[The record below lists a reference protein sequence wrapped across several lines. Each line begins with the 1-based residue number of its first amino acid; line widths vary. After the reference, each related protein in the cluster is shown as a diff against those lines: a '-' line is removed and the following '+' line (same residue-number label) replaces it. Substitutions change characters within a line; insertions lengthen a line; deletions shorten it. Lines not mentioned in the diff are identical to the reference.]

1 MQLELYKNQLK
12 IGRVQ
17 PKINYIIMS
26 ERRKNMNLSDNLK
39 KIRKEHN
46 LSQEDLAESLGV
58 SRQSVS
64 KWESGQAYP
73 EMDKVLQI
81 CKMFDVSIDDLLN
94 QDIKKVQ
101 KEEKSKININKYVDD
116 FLNYVTKAIDMFS
129 NMKFKDV
136 AKCIFEQLIII
147 ILILIL
153 ESVLGMLL
161 GNLFRNLLFFL
172 GNHAYNICFQI
183 IHALYSILCIIIG
196 MVIVL
201 HIFKVRYL
209 DYYEIIDKEELE
221 DKSDIKQD
229 QKESFNKKYISNKKE
244 KIIIRDPNHSGYKFI
259 SALLKI
265 LLVLVKILTL
275 FFVGFL
281 CFTFI
286 SLIAC
291 FVISFMFVNNGV
303 FFAGLILSI
312 TSCLLV
318 NYILLDLLYHFYV
331 NTKAKFTMLGVMFIS
346 SLVVAGIGVGL
357 LLFSIPKF
365 NVVNN
370 ADKNYFITD
379 EMTYQMNDNMVIHDY
394 YYKLSYVETDSNDVK
409 IECTHSKIYDISFKE
424 NDNGYIG
431 VEKNIDNEVNFIK
444 RVIKDVSNN
453 KIVNYDDMSVTI
465 YTSKE
470 NIEKL
475 KANKEKEYENEYE
488 RRIDELQRDIDLKEN
503 TISELQDRIYQLE
516 D

>member
-1 MQLELYKNQLK
+1 
-12 IGRVQ
+12 
-17 PKINYIIMS
+17 
-26 ERRKNMNLSDNLK
+26 MNLSDNLK

-81 CKMFDVSIDDLLN
+81 CKIFDIGIDDLLN
-94 QDIKKVQ
+94 RDIKKVQ
-101 KEEKSKININKYVDD
+101 KEEKAKININKYIDD
-116 FLNYVTKAIDMFS
+116 FLNYFTKAIDMFS
-129 NMKFKDV
+129 NMKFKDI

-153 ESVLGMLL
+153 ESVLGTLL
-161 GNLFRNLLFFL
+161 SNLFRNLLFFL

-183 IHALYSILCIIIG
+183 LQALYSIFCIIVG

-209 DYYEIIDKEELE
+209 DYYKIIDKEELE
-221 DKSDIKQD
+221 DKENIKQD
-229 QKESFNKKYISNKKE
+229 RKESIDKKHFLNKKE
-244 KIIIRDPNHSGYKFI
+244 KIIIRDPNHSSYKFI
-259 SALLKI
+259 SALLKM

-275 FFVGFL
+275 FIVGFL
-281 CFTFI
+281 CFSFVAFVV
-286 SLIAC
+286 S
-291 FVISFMFVNNGV
+291 FVISFMFINNEI

-312 TSCLLV
+312 LSCLLI
-318 NYILLDLLYHFYV
+318 NYILLNLLYHFYI

-346 SLVVAGIGVGL
+346 SLVIMGIGIGL

-365 NVVNN
+365 NLVNVD
-370 ADKNYFITD
+370 DKDYFVTD
-379 EMTYQMNDNMVIHDY
+379 EMIYQMNDNMVIHDY
-394 YYKLSYVETDSNDVK
+394 YKLTYIETNSNDVK
-409 IECTHSKIYDISFKE
+409 IECTHSKIYDVSFKE
-424 NDNGYIG
+424 NNYSYIS
-431 VEKNIDNEVNFIK
+431 VERNIDNELNFIK
-444 RVIKDVSNN
+444 TVIKDISNN
-453 KIVNYDDMSVTI
+453 KIVNYDDMSVI
-465 YTSKE
+465 VYTSKQ

-475 KANKEKEYENEYE
+475 KFNKEKEYENQYE
-488 RRIDELQRDIDLKEN
+488 KRIDELQRDIDQKEN
-503 TISELQDRIYQLE
+503 KISELQDRIYELE